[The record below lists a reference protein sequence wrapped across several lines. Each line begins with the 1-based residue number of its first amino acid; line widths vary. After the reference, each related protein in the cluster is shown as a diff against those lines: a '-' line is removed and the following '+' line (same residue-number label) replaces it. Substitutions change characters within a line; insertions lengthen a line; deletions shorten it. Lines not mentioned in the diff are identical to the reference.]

1 MQINSTQMN
10 QLMTDTFVVLVAD
23 ATGRYATVYGT
34 APTLH
39 KFFDQLEDLGCE
51 IIEDQ
56 TEDYEGYWEEDM
68 IEDGLIPIDRLIT
81 DTDFVAHP

>member
-1 MQINSTQMN
+1 MA
-10 QLMTDTFVVLVAD
+10 DTFIALVAD

-39 KFFDQLEDLGCE
+39 KFIDQLEDLGCE
-51 IIEDQ
+51 VIEDQ

-68 IEDGLIPIDRLIT
+68 IEDGLISIHQLIT
-81 DTDFVAHP
+81 DTDFVAHSGS